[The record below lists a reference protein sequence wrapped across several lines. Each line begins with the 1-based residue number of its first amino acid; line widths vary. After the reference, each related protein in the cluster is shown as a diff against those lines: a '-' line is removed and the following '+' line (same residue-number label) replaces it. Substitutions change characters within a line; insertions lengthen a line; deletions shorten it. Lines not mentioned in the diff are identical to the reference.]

1 MKKNISLVLTVMC
14 ATLLVSSCMPK
25 HKKAYMRHAYKNI
38 KRSVPSAEV
47 VSLNDTIKVLFP
59 ANLMFA
65 VNKSN
70 IDSAIQP
77 SMKRFAS
84 ALNKYNRTAILISG
98 YTDSLGS
105 EEYNDKL
112 SSQRADTAKH
122 TLVNY
127 EVKDSRINTWGMGE
141 RHPIAS
147 NATEEGRSKNRR
159 VEFVILFEAADK

>member
-1 MKKNISLVLTVMC
+1 
-14 ATLLVSSCMPK
+14 
-25 HKKAYMRHAYKNI
+25 MRHAYKSI
-38 KRSVPSAEV
+38 KRSIPSAEV

-59 ANLMFA
+59 ANLMFE

-77 SMKRFAS
+77 SMHRFAN
-84 ALNKYNRTAILISG
+84 ALNKYHRTAVLISG
-98 YTDSLGS
+98 YTDSVGS
-105 EEYNDKL
+105 DEYNNNL
-112 SSQRADTAKH
+112 SAQRADTAKQ

-141 RHPIAS
+141 RHPVATNS
-147 NATEEGRSKNRR
+147 TEEGRAKNRR